1 MDLSNME
8 QGIVTSKSNVAMH
21 SFIQQ
26 VEQQMKALALEQNLE
41 VSVEKVRLP
50 TSIMIE
56 EELFIGLY

>member
-26 VEQQMKALALEQNLE
+26 VEQQMKALALEKILKL
-41 VSVEKVRLP
+41 V
-50 TSIMIE
+50 
-56 EELFIGLY
+56 